1 MLCFAVF
8 VRRGFLRVDSVLHLS
23 HTVDAARGDGDN
35 DGSNDRDWPYVLS
48 RRHRKRTYLELS
60 PCGRG
65 GARDADPV
73 VSPGYHGDGTDKVA
87 AVATVD
93 SLLETAAL
101 CKNFGGL
108 HAVKNVDL
116 SLAHGEIRAIIGP
129 NGAGK
134 TTLVNMIS
142 GRMSPTS
149 GKIRFK
155 GRDITGLKAWGR
167 VFRGIVYTFQVTSIF
182 KNLTC
187 YENVALAAQRR
198 LMRGVTNRFVLS
210 ESQIAERVEAALLQ
224 VGLSA
229 TGDQRAD
236 TLPYGHQ
243 RLLEVAMALALD
255 PKLLILDEPLQGL
268 AEEEISTFCDLLR
281 MISQDLTVLLI
292 EHNVSVVLELAEMI
306 TVMDGGEIIAEG
318 SPAEI
323 ERNREVQKAYLGK

>member
-1 MLCFAVF
+1 
-8 VRRGFLRVDSVLHLS
+8 
-23 HTVDAARGDGDN
+23 
-35 DGSNDRDWPYVLS
+35 
-48 RRHRKRTYLELS
+48 
-60 PCGRG
+60 
-65 GARDADPV
+65 V
-73 VSPGYHGDGTDKVA
+73 VAVA
-87 AVATVD
+87 AVD

-101 CKNFGGL
+101 CKRFGGL
-108 HAVKNVDL
+108 HAVKDVDL
-116 SLAHGEIRAIIGP
+116 SLARGQIRAIIGP

-149 GKIRFK
+149 GQIRFK

-187 YENVALAAQRR
+187 YENV
-198 LMRGVTNRFVLS
+198 
-210 ESQIAERVEAALLQ
+210 RVEAALLQ

-229 TGDQRAD
+229 IGNQRAD
-236 TLPYGHQ
+236 ALPYGHQ

-255 PKLLILDEPLQGL
+255 PELLILDEPLQGL
-268 AEEEISTFCDLLR
+268 AQEEISAFCDLLR
-281 MISQDLTVLLI
+281 MISQEVTVLLI

-306 TVMDGGEIIAEG
+306 TVMDNGEIIAEG

-323 ERNREVQKAYLGK
+323 ERHREVQKAYLGK

>member
-1 MLCFAVF
+1 M
-8 VRRGFLRVDSVLHLS
+8 
-23 HTVDAARGDGDN
+23 
-35 DGSNDRDWPYVLS
+35 
-48 RRHRKRTYLELS
+48 
-60 PCGRG
+60 
-65 GARDADPV
+65 
-73 VSPGYHGDGTDKVA
+73 
-87 AVATVD
+87 ATVD

-101 CKNFGGL
+101 CKSFGGL

-116 SLAHGEIRAIIGP
+116 CLARGEIRAIIGP

-149 GKIRFK
+149 GRIRFK
-155 GRDITGLKAWGR
+155 DRDITELKAWDR

-198 LMRGVTNRFVLS
+198 LMGGAINRLVLS
-210 ESQIAERVEAALLQ
+210 ERQIADRVQAALLE

-229 TGDQRAD
+229 TVDQRAD

-243 RLLEVAMALALD
+243 RLLEVAMALALS
-255 PKLLILDEPLQGL
+255 PELLILDEPLQGL
-268 AEEEISTFCDLLR
+268 AQEEISTFCDLLR
-281 MISQDLTVLLI
+281 TISREVTVLLI
-292 EHNVSVVLELAEMI
+292 EHNVSVVLELAEMV
-306 TVMDGGEIIAEG
+306 TVMDKGEIIAEG

-323 ERNREVQKAYLGK
+323 ERHREVQKAYLGK

>member
-1 MLCFAVF
+1 M
-8 VRRGFLRVDSVLHLS
+8 
-23 HTVDAARGDGDN
+23 
-35 DGSNDRDWPYVLS
+35 
-48 RRHRKRTYLELS
+48 
-60 PCGRG
+60 
-65 GARDADPV
+65 
-73 VSPGYHGDGTDKVA
+73 
-87 AVATVD
+87 ATVD

-101 CKNFGGL
+101 CKSFGGL

-116 SLAHGEIRAIIGP
+116 CLARGEIRAIIGP

-149 GKIRFK
+149 GRIRFK
-155 GRDITGLKAWGR
+155 DRDITELKAWDR

-198 LMRGVTNRFVLS
+198 LMGGAINRLVLS
-210 ESQIAERVEAALLQ
+210 ERQIADRVQAALLE

-243 RLLEVAMALALD
+243 RLLEVAMALALS
-255 PKLLILDEPLQGL
+255 PELLILDEPLQGL
-268 AEEEISTFCDLLR
+268 AQEEISTFCDLLR
-281 MISQDLTVLLI
+281 TISREVTVLLI
-292 EHNVSVVLELAEMI
+292 EHNVSVVLELAEMV
-306 TVMDGGEIIAEG
+306 TVMDKGEIIAEG

-323 ERNREVQKAYLGK
+323 ERHREVQKAYLGK